1 MNLIEAKHISKQ
13 FVVQRDW
20 LGRPKKTLTA
30 VDDLSLTIGQGETVG
45 LVGESGCGK
54 STFARTLLG
63 LYAKT
68 GGSIAYKGRD
78 IADRAVGRDYRRHV
92 QMIFQDP
99 YASLDPRMTVEDI
112 ISEPLRN
119 YHLCQDDSQRR
130 QRVASLLEQVDM
142 RPEAAQRYPHEF
154 SGGQRQRIGIARALA
169 VDPECVFCDEPIS
182 ALDVSVQVQ
191 IVNMMQRLQ
200 QERGL
205 SYLFI
210 AHDLAMVHHMSRR
223 MGVMYLGRLVE
234 LGPGDAVFHDRST
247 PIRRC
252 SSPPCPGRTRTTG
265 AGPSSAAKCR
275 APSTCPRAASSIPAV
290 PTPMKSAASTCLIS
304 GRSQT
309 TASSPAIMRE
319 EADDEEITLT
329 PELPADGRPLQRLRH
344 PAPRYGQLRPGSGT
358 VAAGPGHDDGP
369 RRKQCGTADI

>member
-130 QRVASLLEQVDM
+130 QRVAYLLEQVDM
-142 RPEAAQRYPHEF
+142 RPEAA
-154 SGGQRQRIGIARALA
+154 
-169 VDPECVFCDEPIS
+169 
-182 ALDVSVQVQ
+182 
-191 IVNMMQRLQ
+191 
-200 QERGL
+200 
-205 SYLFI
+205 
-210 AHDLAMVHHMSRR
+210 
-223 MGVMYLGRLVE
+223 
-234 LGPGDAVFHDRST
+234 
-247 PIRRC
+247 
-252 SSPPCPGRTRTTG
+252 
-265 AGPSSAAKCR
+265 
-275 APSTCPRAASSIPAV
+275 
-290 PTPMKSAASTCLIS
+290 
-304 GRSQT
+304 
-309 TASSPAIMRE
+309 
-319 EADDEEITLT
+319 
-329 PELPADGRPLQRLRH
+329 
-344 PAPRYGQLRPGSGT
+344 
-358 VAAGPGHDDGP
+358 
-369 RRKQCGTADI
+369 

>member
-1 MNLIEAKHISKQ
+1 MTLIEAKHISKD

-20 LGRPKKTLTA
+20 LGRPKKVLTA
-30 VDDLSLTIGQGETVG
+30 VHDLSLSIGEGETVG

-68 GGSIAYKGRD
+68 GGTISYKGKD
-78 IADRAVGRDYRRHV
+78 LSDAAVRRDYRRHV

-119 YHLCQDDSQRR
+119 YHLCADDSQRR

-200 QERGL
+200 WERGL

-234 LGPGDAVFHDRST
+234 LGPGDAVFHDPLHPYTQMLIASVPR
-247 PIRRC
+247 PDPHYQRRTIVC
-252 SSPPCPGRTRTTG
+252 GEVPSPLI
-265 AGPSSAAKCR
+265 CR
-275 APSTCPRAASSIPAV
+275 KAASSIRAV
-290 PTPMKSAASTCLIS
+290 PMPMKSAASMCLIS
-304 GRSQT
+304 VRSQT
-309 TASSPAIMRE
+309 TASSPVTMRE
-319 EADDEEITLT
+319 EADDEKVMLA
-329 PELPADGRPLQRLRH
+329 PDLSAGGRPVQWLRH
-344 PAPRYGQLRPGSGT
+344 PAS
-358 VAAGPGHDDGP
+358 
-369 RRKQCGTADI
+369 

>member
-30 VDDLSLTIGQGETVG
+30 VDDLSLTIGQGETIG

-154 SGGQRQRIGIARALA
+154 SGGQRQRIGIARALIL
-169 VDPECVFCDEPIS
+169 DPKFIVADEPIS
-182 ALDVSVQVQ
+182 ALDVSIRAQVL
-191 IVNMMQRLQ
+191 NLLARLQ
-200 QERGL
+200 KERGL
-205 SYLFI
+205 TYLFI
-210 AHDLAMVHHMSRR
+210 AHDLSVVRYFADRI
-223 MGVMYLGRLVE
+223 GVIHNGRIVE
-234 LGPGDAVFHDRST
+234 V
-247 PIRRC
+247 
-252 SSPPCPGRTRTTG
+252 
-265 AGPSSAAKCR
+265 
-275 APSTCPRAASSIPAV
+275 APSDELFRYPLHPYTQSLLQAIPIPDPDIEKKKELVIYDESKRDHSGAK
-290 PTPMKSAASTCLIS
+290 PKLRLI
-304 GRSQT
+304 RPNHYVFT
-309 TASSPAIMRE
+309 NDREKEEYLKKLEIMSKE
-319 EADDEEITLT
+319 NYQE
-329 PELPADGRPLQRLRH
+329 
-344 PAPRYGQLRPGSGT
+344 
-358 VAAGPGHDDGP
+358 
-369 RRKQCGTADI
+369 

>member
-68 GGSIAYKGRD
+68 GGSITYKGRD

-154 SGGQRQRIGIARALA
+154 SGGQRQRLTIARAL
-169 VDPECVFCDEPIS
+169 VPHPQVLILDDSSS
-182 ALDVSVQVQ
+182 ALDFATDAALRKALKEQTHGMTVFIVSQ
-191 IVNMMQRLQ
+191 
-200 QERGL
+200 
-205 SYLFI
+205 
-210 AHDLAMVHHMSRR
+210 
-223 MGVMYLGRLVE
+223 
-234 LGPGDAVFHDRST
+234 
-247 PIRRC
+247 
-252 SSPPCPGRTRTTG
+252 
-265 AGPSSAAKCR
+265 
-275 APSTCPRAASSIPAV
+275 RAAAV
-290 PTPMKSAASTCLIS
+290 Q
-304 GRSQT
+304 R
-309 TASSPAIMRE
+309 
-319 EADDEEITLT
+319 ADRILVLD
-329 PELPADGRPLQRLRH
+329 DGNLV
-344 PAPRYGQLRPGSGT
+344 GSGT
-358 VAAGPGHDDGP
+358 HANLLKTCDVY
-369 RRKQCGTADI
+369 REICLSQLSREEVEKTL